1 MELLLAIQA
10 TRKRLRKLEIAIE
23 QQHSEDNHHQ
33 VQDNALSRLEE
44 DRMQSQTELDGLLTL
59 SPAKRLAERFE
70 ALFPTL
76 LHALD
81 ASHASSLHE
90 LTSMGQ
96 FPVDASTFLSLQSFL
111 NAFSLELIDTVAA
124 SAIFFKGNLLWSS
137 MDASTLQLLY
147 RFLCLR
153 EENGMEMEPSANN
166 SKSSNDKSGIWMNEK
181 YRDTFLPIWSSK
193 TSYAECTIANHARR
207 HPRKTVRSLHKQT
220 ASPLAAV
227 VTDANGTSHSSSSSH
242 VSESDLTNVRALSK
256 SAIKAR
262 IKSISYRNTGLLM
275 KNGYFAKTFELPIK
289 SRGRGKFS
297 ESEAVDFI
305 WKPRIFASAAIGGDR
320 SFKAHQ
326 DKEEQERRYAVL
338 WHESDLSMLLLV
350 KAQQSDPT
358 NDKETAASQ
367 VLDTLGS
374 IEDTMDRLKFHELAK
389 LILSQSS
396 ARGGGSRYVRAL
408 LLVQLLSAMSLGF
421 LIPLTS

>member
-1 MELLLAIQA
+1 MEQLLAIQA

-23 QQHSEDNHHQ
+23 SCIQQQSEEENDDHR

-44 DRMQSQTELDGLLTL
+44 DKTQSQTELDSLLAL
-59 SPAKRLAERFE
+59 SPAKRLAERFD
-70 ALFPTL
+70 ALFPAL

-81 ASHASSLHE
+81 VSHASSLHE
-90 LTSMGQ
+90 LTGMGQ

-111 NAFSLELIDTVAA
+111 NAFSLDLSDTVDA

-147 RFLCLR
+147 RFLRLR
-153 EENGMEMEPSANN
+153 EENGMETDLPSRN
-166 SKSSNDKSGIWMNEK
+166 SSNKDGGGIWMNEK
-181 YRDTFLPIWSSK
+181 YRDTFLPVWSSK
-193 TSYAECTIANHARR
+193 TSYAECTIVNHARR
-207 HPRKTVRSLHKQT
+207 HPRKAVRSLHKQT
-220 ASPLAAV
+220 PSPLATI
-227 VTDANGTSHSSSSSH
+227 VTDANGTAHGNNSSSSH
-242 VSESDLTNVRALSK
+242 VSESDLANVRALSK

-262 IKSISYRNTGLLM
+262 IKSASYRNTGLLM

-305 WKPRIFASAAIGGDR
+305 WKPRIFVPSAVRGD
-320 SFKAHQ
+320 SSSKVHQ
-326 DKEEQERRYAVL
+326 GDAEGQEGRYAVL
-338 WHESDLSMLLLV
+338 WHESDLSMLILV
-350 KAQQSDPT
+350 KAQQSKPAMD
-358 NDKETAASQ
+358 DKETDASQ
-367 VLDTLGS
+367 VLDTLGG

-396 ARGGGSRYVRAL
+396 ARGGGSRCVFGL
-408 LLVQLLSAMSLGF
+408 LGGVS
-421 LIPLTS
+421 